1 MVFSARNLLFSSLV
15 CSMALAIGHSAS
27 QAKSS
32 GTARVHTRDT
42 LASKFSEQLKNTD
55 NQVNLGLVYW
65 IELIRDG
72 KVYRANNLVQFKS
85 GDQIRFHVLP
95 NADSYAYILLKEGT
109 SGNSCVLFPH
119 TATGADNFV
128 KGGYDC
134 VVPTQGALEFDE
146 NPGIEHV
153 GLLLSRSQVDS
164 KRYLH
169 YPVHKTVSVKETGSQ
184 GKVLKRSRTRLVT
197 DSKAVLVPLLAPA
210 IEEKQKP
217 VLVEEPHKLIQE
229 PGLMIVVSDDPGSV
243 ISANIALK
251 HLK

>member
-1 MVFSARNLLFSSLV
+1 MKNFSCSLV
-15 CSMALAIGHSAS
+15 CSIALAIGHSAMVGAEPG
-27 QAKSS
+27 Q
-32 GTARVHTRDT
+32 GVHTRDT
-42 LASKFSEQLKNTD
+42 LAGKFSEQLKNSESK
-55 NQVNLGLVYW
+55 VNLGLVYW
-65 IELIRDG
+65 IELIREG

-109 SGNSCVLFPH
+109 TGNSCVLFPH

-164 KRYLH
+164 KKYLH
-169 YPVHKTVSVKETGSQ
+169 YPARKTVSVKETGSA

-197 DSKAVLVPLLAPA
+197 DSKAVLVPLAQMA
-210 IEEKQKP
+210 EEKSKP
-217 VLVEEPHKLIQE
+217 VLVAEPHKLIQE